1 MPEKSQS
8 KKKKRNDT
16 VTHRRLSKGSGR
28 HQNQKMKASVLYQ
41 YFLRHTDENHVSSI
55 EAIKDYIGM
64 GFEME
69 LERRSLYRDI
79 REINKML
86 LYFEEEIICIED
98 ADKLFEDEDNDYL
111 KTIIYDPH
119 RKGYYMQRRP
129 FDVDDIQILL
139 QCLYSSKFVSEGQI
153 ERLKK
158 SLTNIISEG
167 HEDEIQRAN
176 FFIDENRTT
185 NRSVLNSIST
195 ISTAMNAF
203 VDGHTHWPEKVKFD
217 YSEYVIDETR
227 NQAELCNVL
236 KQVVSPYQFIAKDGN
251 IYLVAYHDEHQQM
264 QIYSIDRMTNVSL
277 TGEKRTGEEV
287 FAAMDLTEYYLSDFR
302 SYEAS
307 RRMVTIRFAN
317 SALEAVV
324 ERFGSTGKIRRI
336 DSEYFEVTAHVETN
350 SQFYNWLLTFGTE
363 AKILK
368 PEWAAEAFLKHID
381 NIRNTYT
388 TKP

>member
-1 MPEKSQS
+1 M
-8 KKKKRNDT
+8 
-16 VTHRRLSKGSGR
+16 
-28 HQNQKMKASVLYQ
+28 
-41 YFLRHTDENHVSSI
+41 
-55 EAIKDYIGM
+55 
-64 GFEME
+64 
-69 LERRSLYRDI
+69 
-79 REINKML
+79 
-86 LYFEEEIICIED
+86 
-98 ADKLFEDEDNDYL
+98 
-111 KTIIYDPH
+111 
-119 RKGYYMQRRP
+119 
-129 FDVDDIQILL
+129 
-139 QCLYSSKFVSEGQI
+139 QCLYSSKFVSEGQV

-176 FFIDENRTT
+176 FFIDQNRTT

-195 ISTAMNAF
+195 ISTAMNSF
-203 VDGHTHWPEKVKFD
+203 VDGHTHWPEKVKLD

-227 NQAELCNVL
+227 NQAELCNES
-236 KQVVSPYQFIAKDGN
+236 KQIVSPYQFIAKDGN
-251 IYLVAYHDEHQQM
+251 IYLVAYHDEHKQM
-264 QIYSIDRMTNVSL
+264 QIYHIDRMTNVSL

-287 FAAMDLTEYYLSDFR
+287 FATMDLTEYYLSDFT

-336 DSEYFEVTAHVETN
+336 DSEYFEVTAYVESN
-350 SQFYNWLLTFGTE
+350 PQFYNWLLTFGTE

-381 NIRNTYT
+381 GIKNAYT